1 MFVLVVR
8 LIQYS
13 VEGMIVDYVC
23 GTLGYNPRNLLPL
36 AKSEYIIR
44 NFSCG
49 DCVYIC
55 IGIVWEYVVYKV
67 ILVKIIFLLQA
78 GGQCVCVCVMFH
90 SLYSYDERVLV
101 WDIRTMKKPLKE
113 TSVGGG
119 VWRVKWHP
127 TNSDLMATACMH
139 NGFRIINWHL
149 HNGIV
154 VVVMIAFSI
163 ARPF

>member
-1 MFVLVVR
+1 M
-8 LIQYS
+8 
-13 VEGMIVDYVC
+13 GVC
-23 GTLGYNPRNLLPL
+23 SLQSHPRKDHLF
-36 AKSEYIIR
+36 ASGR
-44 NFSCG
+44 WA
-49 DCVYIC
+49 V
-55 IGIVWEYVVYKV
+55 
-67 ILVKIIFLLQA
+67 
-78 GGQCVCVCVMFH
+78 CVCVCVMFH

-139 NGFRIINWHL
+139 NGFRIINWNL